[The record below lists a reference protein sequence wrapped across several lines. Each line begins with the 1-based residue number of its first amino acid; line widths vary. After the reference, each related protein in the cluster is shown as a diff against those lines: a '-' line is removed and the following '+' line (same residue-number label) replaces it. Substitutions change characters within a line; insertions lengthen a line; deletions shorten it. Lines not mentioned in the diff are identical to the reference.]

1 MNFQAIILKSGW
13 HRVALGLVLGV
24 TAIVATRG
32 EAADPKAAPTEIVQ
46 LWKEG
51 APHPDRPAGTTARQG
66 DEPTLTAYLPD
77 SGQNT
82 PAIVICPGG
91 GYGGLAI
98 DHEGHDIARYFRSQG
113 VAAFVLKYRLP
124 KSKTP
129 GAAHGVP
136 LADAQRA
143 IRTVR
148 SRAEQWKIDPTRVG
162 ILGFSAGGHLAS
174 TAATHFDQGLA
185 DDADAIQRLSS
196 RPDFAVLVYPVV
208 SADAKIWHKGSFVNL
223 IGPALEPKLLEH
235 YSNEKQVTKE
245 TPPTFLVHAADD
257 RGVPVENSLKFFAA
271 LKKAG
276 VPAEMHIYERG
287 GHGFGMR
294 QGAGPAAHWP
304 DLVCGWMRL
313 HGWLASPM

>member
-1 MNFQAIILKSGW
+1 MSYQATIFKGAFC
-13 HRVALGLVLGV
+13 RAVLG
-24 TAIVATRG
+24 ATVLIASRA
-32 EAADPKAAPTEIVQ
+32 EAADPKAAPAEVVQ
-46 LWKEG
+46 LWSAG
-51 APHPDRPAGTTARQG
+51 APHPDRTDATPKKQP
-66 DEPTLTAYLPD
+66 DDPTLTAYLPENA
-77 SGQNT
+77 QNT

-98 DHEGHDIARYFRSQG
+98 DHEGHDIARYFRGQG
-113 VAAFVLKYRLP
+113 VAALVLKYRLP
-124 KSKTP
+124 KSKVP

-148 SRAEQWKIDPTRVG
+148 SRAAQWKIDPTRVG

-174 TAATHFDQGLA
+174 TAATHFDKGQA
-185 DDADAIQRLSS
+185 DDADDIQRLSS
-196 RPDFAVLVYPVV
+196 RPDFAVLVYPVI
-208 SADAKIWHKGSFVNL
+208 SADSKVWHKGSFVNL
-223 IGPALEPKLLEH
+223 IGPALDPKLLEH

-257 RGVPVENSLKFFAA
+257 RGVPVENSLKFFEA
-271 LKKAG
+271 LSKAS

-294 QGAGPAAHWP
+294 PNAGPAAGWP
-304 DLVCGWMRL
+304 DLVCRWMRL
-313 HGWLASPM
+313 HGWLGSPK

>member
-1 MNFQAIILKSGW
+1 MKLMAVTVNKAWI
-13 HRVALGLVLGV
+13 RAALALCFLGMLVG
-24 TAIVATRG
+24 RG
-32 EAADPKAAPTEIVQ
+32 ESAESKAAPAEVVR
-46 LWKEG
+46 LWPEG
-51 APHPDRPAGTTARQG
+51 APHPDRTAATPKQQPS
-66 DEPTLTAYLPD
+66 DPTLTAYLPEN
-77 SGQNT
+77 GQNT

-98 DHEGHDIARYFRSQG
+98 DHEGHEIARYFRDHG

-124 KSKTP
+124 QAKSP

-136 LADAQRA
+136 LSDAQRA

-148 SRAEQWKIDPTRVG
+148 SRAAQWKIDPTHVG

-174 TAATHFDQGLA
+174 TAATHFDKGRA
-185 DDADAIQRLSS
+185 DDADPIQRLSS

-208 SADAKIWHKGSFVNL
+208 SADSKIWHKGSFVNL
-223 IGPALEPKLLEH
+223 IGPALDPKQLEL
-235 YSNEKQVTKE
+235 YSNEKQVTKD

-257 RGVPVENSLKFFAA
+257 RGVPVENSLRFYEA

-294 QGAGPAAHWP
+294 PNVGPAAGWP
-304 DLVCGWMRL
+304 ELVCKWMRL
-313 HGWLASPM
+313 HGWLASPTKA